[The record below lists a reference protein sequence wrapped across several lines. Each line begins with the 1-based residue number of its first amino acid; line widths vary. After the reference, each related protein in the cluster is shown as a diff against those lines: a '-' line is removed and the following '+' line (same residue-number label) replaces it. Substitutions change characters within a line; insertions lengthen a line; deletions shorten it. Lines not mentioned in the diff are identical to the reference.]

1 MCDTGVDFWWPD
13 LKEFMAKR
21 KDASDWRGAIRDGS
35 FATYLSDFLVHRDGG
50 ENKDKFTFE
59 RELVCGEPASGIKV
73 SVPGKFKVAQILFI
87 HSCLDMRD
95 ETHIASKYVGCIVLI
110 RGCKN
115 SLAWKGAL
123 V

>member
-1 MCDTGVDFWWPD
+1 MDFWWPD

-21 KDASDWRGAIRDGS
+21 KGASDWRAAIREGS

-73 SVPGKFKVAQILFI
+73 KKFEAAQILFI
-87 HSCLDMRD
+87 LSCLDMR
-95 ETHIASKYVGCIVLI
+95 HM
-110 RGCKN
+110 RN
-115 SLAWKGAL
+115 AL
-123 V
+123 K

>member
-1 MCDTGVDFWWPD
+1 MNAGVDFWWPD

-21 KDASDWRGAIRDGS
+21 KGASDWRAAIREGS

-73 SVPGKFKVAQILFI
+73 RNSIEAAQILFI
-87 HSCLDMRD
+87 LSCLDMR
-95 ETHIASKYVGCIVLI
+95 HIMPL
-110 RGCKN
+110 N
-115 SLAWKGAL
+115 
-123 V
+123 

>member
-1 MCDTGVDFWWPD
+1 MDFWWPD

-21 KDASDWRGAIRDGS
+21 KGASDWRAAIREGS

-73 SVPGKFKVAQILFI
+73 RNSKLLRFYIYSSI
-87 HSCLDMRD
+87 H
-95 ETHIASKYVGCIVLI
+95 ASKGNI
-110 RGCKN
+110 
-115 SLAWKGAL
+115 
-123 V
+123 